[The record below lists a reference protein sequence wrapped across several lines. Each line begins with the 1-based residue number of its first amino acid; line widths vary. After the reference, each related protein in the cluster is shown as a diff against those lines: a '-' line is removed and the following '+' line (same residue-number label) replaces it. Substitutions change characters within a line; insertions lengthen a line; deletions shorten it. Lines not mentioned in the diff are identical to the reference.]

1 MSAAA
6 CCIDVNVVMWVAV
19 VGYQGAPAFIT
30 CQLDLILVD
39 LVHCHGKRLA
49 IDLDNGLVRVHCG
62 SGYFGVNVRVSGFD
76 VPAGPVELQS
86 VGGLRALLVA
96 EVNVT
101 PKAVMAN
108 VFSLRS

>member
-6 CCIDVNVVMWVAV
+6 CLIDLYVVMWITV
-19 VGYQGAPAFIT
+19 VGNQSAPAVIT

-39 LVHCHGKRLA
+39 LVHCHRKRLA
-49 IDLDNGLVRVHCG
+49 IDLDNGLVRVHCR
-62 SGYFGVNVRVSGFD
+62 SGHFGVDVRVSGFD
-76 VPAGPVELQS
+76 VPACPVELQA

-96 EVNVT
+96 EMNVT
-101 PKAVMAN
+101 PEAVMTD

>member
-6 CCIDVNVVMWVAV
+6 CLIDLNVVMWIAV
-19 VGYQGAPAFIT
+19 VGNQSAPAVIT

-39 LVHCHGKRLA
+39 LVHCHRKRLT
-49 IDLDNGLVRVHCG
+49 IDLDNGLVRVHCR
-62 SGYFGVNVRVSGFD
+62 SGHFSVDVRVSGFD
-76 VPAGPVELQS
+76 VPACPVELQA

-101 PKAVMAN
+101 PEAVMTN